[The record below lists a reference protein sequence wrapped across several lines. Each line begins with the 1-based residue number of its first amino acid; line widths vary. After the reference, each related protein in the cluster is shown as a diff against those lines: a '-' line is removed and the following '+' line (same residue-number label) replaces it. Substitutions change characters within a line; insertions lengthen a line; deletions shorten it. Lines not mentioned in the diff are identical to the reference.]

1 MSIDTYKIAKCVR
14 GCATDEQFQELITNI
29 EHAIEATRV
38 STLLEAATLAED
50 WSPFVKEKW
59 HNGEI
64 TEAEFDANHGAARTI
79 GHKIRNL
86 IVKMPPWPMEPA
98 SEPEHG
104 SARNRPSGSVP
115 VAGGGAR
122 ERARR
127 LARMEQSITSEPK

>member
-86 IVKMPPWPMEPA
+86 IVKMPPCDQYDEQGRVHAYVSNPF
-98 SEPEHG
+98 
-104 SARNRPSGSVP
+104 
-115 VAGGGAR
+115 VA
-122 ERARR
+122 
-127 LARMEQSITSEPK
+127 I